1 MISIPKSVYIVKLDD
16 IVKKYDNAY
25 QTKIKM
31 KPVDVKPSIYIN
43 SSKEINDKDPKVNF
57 GNIVEISR
65 YKNLF
70 PKDYFTNWS
79 EEAFVIRKVKN
90 TVPSI
95 YVISD
100 LRGEKINESKEKKRY
115 KEPLS
120 KIRDL
125 IR

>member
-25 QTKIKM
+25 HTKIKM

-43 SSKEINDKDPKVNF
+43 SCKEINNKDPKVNS

-70 PKDYFTNWS
+70 PKDYVTNWS
-79 EEAFVIRKVKN
+79 QEAFVIRKVKN

-95 YVISD
+95 CY
-100 LRGEKINESKEKKRY
+100 
-115 KEPLS
+115 
-120 KIRDL
+120 
-125 IR
+125 

>member
-16 IVKKYDNAY
+16 IVKKYDNSY

-65 YKNLF
+65 YKKFF
-70 PKDYFTNWS
+70 PKDYVTNWS